1 MNNLDWAKKRVQT
14 LAGRNIILKVNK
26 GRNKFI
32 TFNGM
37 IESVYPSVFTV
48 KTDDD
53 TQVKS
58 YSYSDVL
65 TKTVR
70 FFPDLNE
77 SENNSDST
85 KNINQIQ

>member
-48 KTDDD
+48 KTEDD
-53 TQVKS
+53 TQIKS

-77 SENNSDST
+77 SGIHDEVQQ
-85 KNINQIQ
+85 NITHTQ

>member
-48 KTDDD
+48 KTEDD

-70 FFPDLNE
+70 FFPNLNE
-77 SENNSDST
+77 SVNNDDT
-85 KNINQIQ
+85 KLNLTHTQ